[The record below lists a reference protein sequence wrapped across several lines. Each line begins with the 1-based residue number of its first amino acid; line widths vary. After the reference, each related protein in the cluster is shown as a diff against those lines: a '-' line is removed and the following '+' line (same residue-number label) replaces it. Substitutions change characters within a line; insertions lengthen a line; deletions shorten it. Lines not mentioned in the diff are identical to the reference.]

1 MKLEKYIDHTLLK
14 ADATLDAIEKLC
26 KEAAEYRFASVCIN
40 PVYVTKASKLLKDS
54 DVKVCTVIGFPL
66 GANVTDV
73 KIYEAKNALAE
84 GATELDYVLN
94 ISDVKNGEFDR
105 VQTEMAAFVG
115 LKDDHPGLVI
125 KVILETCY
133 LTDLEIE
140 KVCEIAKN
148 TKIDFVKTS
157 TGFGSGGATEEAVTL
172 MKAFVGSI
180 VEVKASG
187 GVRTKEDAEKYI
199 QLGATRIG
207 TSNGVGII
215 SLTDQTAGSGY

>member
-40 PVYVTKASKLLKDS
+40 PTYVTKANELLKDS

-157 TGFGSGGATEEAVTL
+157 TGFGSGGATEEAVAL
-172 MKAFVGSI
+172 MKAAAGSE

-187 GVRTKEDAEKYI
+187 GVRTKGDAEKYI

-215 SLTDQTAGSGY
+215 SLTDQTSGSGY

>member
-40 PVYVTKASKLLKDS
+40 PAYVTKANELLKDS

-115 LKDDHPGLVI
+115 LKDDYPGLVI
-125 KVILETCY
+125 KVIFETCY

-140 KVCEIAKN
+140 KVCEIAKI

-157 TGFGSGGATEEAVTL
+157 TGFGSGGATEEAVAL
-172 MKAFVGSI
+172 MKAAAGSE

-187 GVRTKEDAEKYI
+187 GVRTKGDAEKYI

-215 SLTDQTAGSGY
+215 SLTDQTSGSGY

>member
-40 PVYVTKASKLLKDS
+40 PAYVTKANELLKDS

-94 ISDVKNGEFDR
+94 ISDVKNGEFDQ

-157 TGFGSGGATEEAVTL
+157 TGYGSGGATEEAVAL
-172 MKAFVGSI
+172 MKASVGSK

-215 SLTDQTAGSGY
+215 SLTDQTSGSGY

>member
-14 ADATLDAIEKLC
+14 ADATLNAIEKLC

-40 PVYVTKASKLLKDS
+40 PAYVTKANELLKDS

-125 KVILETCY
+125 KAILETCY

-172 MKAFVGSI
+172 MKASVGSI

-199 QLGATRIG
+199 QLGAVRIG
-207 TSNGVGII
+207 TSNGVGIV
-215 SLTDQTAGSGY
+215 SLTNQTAGSGY

>member
-172 MKAFVGSI
+172 MKASVGSI